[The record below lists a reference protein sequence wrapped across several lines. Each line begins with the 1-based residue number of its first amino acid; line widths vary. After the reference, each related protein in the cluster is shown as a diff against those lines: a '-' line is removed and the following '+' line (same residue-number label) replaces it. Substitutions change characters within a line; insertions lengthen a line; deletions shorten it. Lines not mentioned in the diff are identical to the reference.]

1 MGETRHTVDASD
13 FENTIMPRS
22 IAAAERMWTQPELLD
37 IERAKIRFPYA
48 RCEFNRRGVQAAP
61 AFTEGRGVP
70 IGPGSC
76 MRQCIVCL
84 STISFFMDFERLGLC
99 DQLIRA
105 IEIEQWECE
114 SRRVVKCRHPTDCQE
129 EAIPLILGGG
139 DVLLVAPWIV

>member
-1 MGETRHTVDASD
+1 MEETRHAVDASD

-37 IERAKIRFPYA
+37 IERATIRFPYA

-61 AFTEGRGVP
+61 AFTEGRGTPV
-70 IGPGSC
+70 GPGSC
-76 MRQCIVCL
+76 MRQWFVCL
-84 STISFFMDFERLGLC
+84 NTFSFMDFERLGLC
-99 DQLIRA
+99 EQLIRA

-139 DVLLVAPWIV
+139 DVLLVALWIV